1 MGQVAGGR
9 GGTSEGLWGSWAAE
23 VGVTHTH
30 TSKPQGEGGSLSLS
44 RPDFSLVRFFHIKC
58 VKGMLANMLLSS
70 RHIWVIENRRFVSK
84 GANKRTA

>member
-1 MGQVAGGR
+1 MG
-9 GGTSEGLWGSWAAE
+9 ELAAE
-23 VGVTHTH
+23 AGVTHTYIK
-30 TSKPQGEGGSLSLS
+30 TTGERGSFSLS
-44 RPDFSLVRFFHIKC
+44 RPEFSLVRFFHIKC